1 MFVVHKN
8 TGRTPVNKYSDK
20 EKEKVQ
26 KLLETKY
33 FDFNLT
39 HFKEK
44 LEVDEEIFIKRE
56 TLRSWATEMNHVKR
70 SQRRRNKKR
79 TYRDRMPS
87 EGVMVQLDGSSHDWF
102 GGKKACL
109 IAAVEDA
116 TSEFFDS
123 ETTLGCMRVLQQIM
137 KRKATFHTLYVDRAG
152 IFGGGKR
159 QRFSQLQRAGY

>member
-1 MFVVHKN
+1 
-8 TGRTPVNKYSDK
+8 
-20 EKEKVQ
+20 
-26 KLLETKY
+26 
-33 FDFNLT
+33 
-39 HFKEK
+39 
-44 LEVDEEIFIKRE
+44 
-56 TLRSWATEMNHVKR
+56 
-70 SQRRRNKKR
+70 
-79 TYRDRMPS
+79 MPS

-159 QRFSQLQRAGY
+159 QRFSQLQRACNELGIEIIFAHSPEAKGRMERAFQTLQDRLVAEMRLRKIKTRSQANEYLQKSFIPNEWNKKFTVRPESKESYYRKCDQISW